1 MNAEAIATNDPAAL
15 PLVENRAAR
24 DRRVEGLV
32 HLYFDVIW
40 RSLRRLG
47 VPDGALDDATQQ
59 VFLVAARRL
68 DEIDPAGEKSYLLGI
83 AIRVASD
90 ARRTAARRREVSDE
104 RSHERVDPRPSPEEL
119 VDRKRARQ
127 LLDRVLDTMP
137 MDLRAAFTMFEI
149 EGMSVPEVASALG
162 IPLGTAASRLR
173 RAREQFRE
181 LLHLHVR
188 PEGGEGA

>member
-1 MNAEAIATNDPAAL
+1 MNAEAIATSGPAAL
-15 PLVENRAAR
+15 PLEERRAAR

-83 AIRVASD
+83 AVRVASD
-90 ARRTAARRREVSDE
+90 ARRTKARRREVSDE

-127 LLDRVLDTMP
+127 LLDRVLDRMP

-181 LLHLHVR
+181 LLSLHVR